1 MNRLLVK
8 LIRNKKNGQ
17 INLSLPKRRIKES
30 FSEDR
35 ISKAK
40 KAWISLEGF
49 E

>member
-1 MNRLLVK
+1 MNKLLVK
-8 LIRNKKNGQ
+8 LQRNKKNGQ
-17 INLSLPKRRIKES
+17 INLSLPKKKIKDS
-30 FSEDR
+30 FSEDK